1 MNRTVLATLILVLV
15 PPPLVAAMAG
25 DGSAPVRRAVAAET
39 VAARRAPGAMPGT
52 HAKGRDVNKPIK
64 GEYLPRSIFTRSLRQ
79 RGPDLSPQE
88 ERQAIADGWR

>member
-25 DGSAPVRRAVAAET
+25 DGTMSARHAAGATTIAEQ
-39 VAARRAPGAMPGT
+39 RAPGAMPGMRT
-52 HAKGRDVNKPIK
+52 SGRDVNKPIK